1 MDLKYNRE
9 RLISDGCLRE
19 GIWVK
24 QEIDHFLPSGCWFR
38 AVGGPPYTMY
48 IEYTMCVLERREF
61 LDGLLP
67 LFNCRGWA
75 LNSYDLLLYIFYKLE
90 I

>member
-1 MDLKYNRE
+1 
-9 RLISDGCLRE
+9 
-19 GIWVK
+19 
-24 QEIDHFLPSGCWFR
+24 
-38 AVGGPPYTMY
+38 MY